1 MTQSVTLTINGEPY
15 TLLVEPYCSL
25 LDMLRDRAAVDRDQ
39 KRLR

>member
-1 MTQSVTLTINGEPY
+1 MPQSVTMTINGEPY

-25 LDMLRDRAAVDRDQ
+25 LDMLRDQLQLTGHQ